1 MAGEG
6 RARRDLNRVTT
17 AMTQGL
23 SIDGSFI
30 GPPKL
35 SSFYNKQAHAP
46 IFLDNIEHNECQCH
60 E

>member
-17 AMTQGL
+17 AVTQGL

-35 SSFYNKQAHAP
+35 SNLLQKASP
-46 IFLDNIEHNECQCH
+46 RSNIS
-60 E
+60 